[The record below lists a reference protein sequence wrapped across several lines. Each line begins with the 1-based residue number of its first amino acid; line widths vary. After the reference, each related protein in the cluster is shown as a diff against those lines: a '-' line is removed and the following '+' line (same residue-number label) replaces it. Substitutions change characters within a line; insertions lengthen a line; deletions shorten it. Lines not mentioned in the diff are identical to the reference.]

1 MADKSIELL
10 DLTKSKL
17 NNPIYPLGIIL
28 IGFLVYR
35 AL

>member
-1 MADKSIELL
+1 MADKFIELL

-17 NNPIYPLGIIL
+17 NNPTYTIRVIL

>member
-10 DLTKSKL
+10 ELTKSKL
-17 NNPIYPLGIIL
+17 NNSIYSLRVLWIE
-28 IGFLVYR
+28 FLVYR

>member
-17 NNPIYPLGIIL
+17 NNPIDPLRVIL
-28 IGFLVYR
+28 IGFLAYR

>member
-1 MADKSIELL
+1 MADKSIELP

-17 NNPIYPLGIIL
+17 DNPTYPLQVML
-28 IGFLVYR
+28 IRFLAYR

>member
-1 MADKSIELL
+1 MADKAIELL

-17 NNPIYPLGIIL
+17 DNPIYPLRVIL
-28 IGFLVYR
+28 IGFLAYR

>member
-17 NNPIYPLGIIL
+17 DNPTYPLRVIL
-28 IGFLVYR
+28 IEFLVYR

>member
-1 MADKSIELL
+1 MADKSIELP
-10 DLTKSKL
+10 DLTESKL
-17 NNPIYPLGIIL
+17 DNPTYPLRVIL

>member
-17 NNPIYPLGIIL
+17 NNPTYPLQVIL
-28 IGFLVYR
+28 IEFLAYR

>member
-1 MADKSIELL
+1 MADKSIDLL

-17 NNPIYPLGIIL
+17 NDPAYFLRVIL
-28 IGFLVYR
+28 IGFLAYY